1 MKIEELRS
9 YNGTFAPVKE
19 SCYINN
25 HIHTTHSFS
34 PYTPAQAVYTAY
46 MNGLATAG
54 IIDHDTT
61 LGAREFIEAGE
72 RIGMPVT
79 VGVECRVDMSGTSL
93 AGKRFNNP
101 DQVSVAYV
109 TMHGIPHS
117 NIEKVDEFLVPYREK
132 RNIRNRK
139 MIENINAL
147 VSPFGMALSFE
158 NDVLPLSTTSVTER
172 HLLFALA
179 KKITGKYTEPDQ
191 VVSFMKDVM
200 GIAVSGKNEENI
212 LNGKNTPDFY
222 EYDILGVLKG
232 NLVEK
237 IYVDADAELP
247 KLEDYIDMVRRLG
260 GISAYA
266 YLGDVGNSVTGDKK
280 TQKFE
285 DDYLD
290 ELFDVIENYGFDAVT
305 FMPTRNTEAQLDRVM
320 NLCNERGL
328 FQISGEDIN
337 SPRQKFVCPA
347 YENPKFAHLV
357 EAAHTLIKYENLADT
372 DLAAARKLI
381 GK

>member
-1 MKIEELRS
+1 
-9 YNGTFAPVKE
+9 
-19 SCYINN
+19 
-25 HIHTTHSFS
+25 
-34 PYTPAQAVYTAY
+34 
-46 MNGLATAG
+46 
-54 IIDHDTT
+54 
-61 LGAREFIEAGE
+61 
-72 RIGMPVT
+72 
-79 VGVECRVDMSGTSL
+79 
-93 AGKRFNNP
+93 
-101 DQVSVAYV
+101 
-109 TMHGIPHS
+109 
-117 NIEKVDEFLVPYREK
+117 
-132 RNIRNRK
+132 
-139 MIENINAL
+139 
-147 VSPFGMALSFE
+147 
-158 NDVLPLSTTSVTER
+158 
-172 HLLFALA
+172 
-179 KKITGKYTEPDQ
+179 
-191 VVSFMKDVM
+191 MKDVM

>member
-1 MKIEELRS
+1 MLPFPFLIIEDIQFPLISACIGKRKVFLIADAVICILYDLVQYPSGILNEKIEKL
-9 YNGTFAPVKE
+9 
-19 SCYINN
+19 
-25 HIHTTHSFS
+25 
-34 PYTPAQAVYTAY
+34 
-46 MNGLATAG
+46 L
-54 IIDHDTT
+54 
-61 LGAREFIEAGE
+61 
-72 RIGMPVT
+72 
-79 VGVECRVDMSGTSL
+79 
-93 AGKRFNNP
+93 
-101 DQVSVAYV
+101 
-109 TMHGIPHS
+109 IPHS
-117 NIEKVDEFLVPYREK
+117 NIEKVDAFLAPYREK
-132 RNIRNRK
+132 RNVRNRK
-139 MIENINAL
+139 MIENINSL
-147 VSPFGMALSFE
+147 VSSFGMALSFD

-179 KKITGKYTEPDQ
+179 KKITGKYTEPEQ
-191 VVSFMKDVM
+191 VVAFMKDVM
-200 GIAVSGKNEENI
+200 GITVSGKNEENI

-247 KLEDYIDMVRRLG
+247 KIEEYIDMVRRNG

-285 DDYLD
+285 DDYI
-290 ELFDVIENYGFDAVT
+290 EQLFDVIENYGFDAVT

-320 NLCNERGL
+320 ELCKERGL

>member
-1 MKIEELRS
+1 MKIEELKQ
-9 YNGTFAPVKE
+9 YDGTFEPVKE
-19 SCYINN
+19 SPYINN
-25 HIHTTHSFS
+25 HIHTSHSFS

-46 MNGLATAG
+46 KSGLATAG
-54 IIDHDTT
+54 IVDHDTT
-61 LGAREFIEAGE
+61 AGAREFLYAGK

-79 VGVECRVDMSGTSL
+79 VGAECRIDMSETALG
-93 AGKRFNNP
+93 GKRFNNP
-101 DQVSVAYV
+101 DQKSVAYV
-109 TMHGIPHS
+109 VMHGIPHS
-117 NIEKVDEFLVPYREK
+117 NIEKVDAFLAPYREK
-132 RNIRNRK
+132 RNLRNKK

-147 VSPFGMALSFE
+147 VSPFGMALDFDR
-158 NDVLPLSTTSVTER
+158 DVIPLSTTAVTER

-179 KKITGKYTEPDQ
+179 KKITGRYTEPTD
-191 VVSFMKDVM
+191 VVSFMRDTM
-200 GIAVSGKNEENI
+200 GISVSGKNEENI
-212 LNGKNTPDFY
+212 LNGKATPAYY

-247 KLEDYIDMVRRLG
+247 KVKDYIDMVKRYG
-260 GISAYA
+260 GIAAYA

-290 ELFDVIENYGFDAVT
+290 ELFDVVENYGFDAVT

-320 NLCNERGL
+320 KLCKERGL

-357 EAAHTLIKYENLADT
+357 DAAHTLIEYESLADT
-372 DLAAARKLI
+372 DLSAARKLI